1 MNGFMF
7 AGLVLNDDS
16 PFAKANASIQYKALD
31 SNNKEIVLQ
40 SKTDLLE
47 KWEEKEKF
55 LKLKHFNPE
64 KVLSHF
70 HSNQPNKQ
78 LRKIVVSL
86 KGPGKA
92 ECEQVLMVGDGE

>member
-1 MNGFMF
+1 MNTVKIPIKPNSVGPINL
-7 AGLVLNDDS
+7 ARSNVKKNCD
-16 PFAKANASIQYKALD
+16 PFKTK
-31 SNNKEIVLQ
+31 V
-40 SKTDLLE
+40 SKNV
-47 KWEEKEKF
+47 
-55 LKLKHFNPE
+55 HFNPE